1 MNDASRSAERAL
13 AALDRRGFLRLAG
26 GVAALGL
33 LPAGCDGMPAE
44 LLPPPGGALRTL
56 STRGYATFQAF
67 SLRLV
72 GPALAASIGRREL
85 DPGAAADAWLAR
97 LPALG
102 PVVGQGLA
110 LLEWAPWPLLP
121 KLRPFTALDGPSQ
134 DRVIED
140 LLRSRVD
147 LKRDLYKGLKSLVT
161 LGVYAQPA
169 ARVQL
174 GHPGPFSAEG
184 IRAAMRWSDRPD
196 AERSR

>member
-1 MNDASRSAERAL
+1 MNDASRKAERAL
-13 AALDRRGFLRLAG
+13 AGLDRRAFLRLAG
-26 GVAALGL
+26 GVTALGV
-33 LPAGCDGMPAE
+33 LPAGCDGIPAG
-44 LLPPPGGALRTL
+44 LLPLPGGALRVL
-56 STRGYATFQAF
+56 SARAYATFQAF

-72 GPALAASIGRREL
+72 GPALAAQIVGREL
-85 DPGAAADAWLAR
+85 DPAAAADAWLAR

-121 KLRPFTALDGPSQ
+121 KLRPFTGLGGSGQ

-140 LLRSRVD
+140 LLRSRLD

-184 IRAAMRWSDRPD
+184 IRAAMRWNAGPGADRS
-196 AERSR
+196 E